1 MSRSDFLKFIMRAAV
16 VILLLLFVFYGFLKY
31 RQYDSYHG
39 MIHEDADLIIKVN
52 SDQLIR
58 KIALNTL
65 ANPSYY
71 FKPSEED
78 SVSADE
84 DEDSGRGFTLPANL
98 FAYTL
103 KGDLKTFYTTLK
115 VNDSSALKSYI
126 QKNLD
131 INSFTTSEK
140 YSYAASDDRK
150 VQIAFDHQR
159 IVLAYTFNSKD
170 VQTTLKEILFQNKT
184 IDGGS
189 ETIAAL
195 KDADG
200 DAVIMQGQ
208 NITNVDF
215 DNGKVTLSGLLNLTP
230 EIALPSTSSL
240 AKPDTSSSIH
250 VSLAGN
256 VPVQYLKKYEINN
269 ITIPLDSLAKD
280 FEGYLDL
287 RIAGT
292 ATQYDTIITY
302 DYNDDFEKVEV
313 KTLNESQVPGVK
325 VLVRGKASHMME
337 VLKQNQV
344 VLNNK
349 LNRTIFPL
357 LDMNIK
363 SKGTSEL
370 IFTNIDDKFEAEL
383 AGSSDFFMLY
393 ANFQRMAS
401 ENALPVKSEYLKNLR
416 TLSINASKAGEAVNI
431 KGQLLLHNK
440 NINAL
445 MQLIKNQ

>member
-1 MSRSDFLKFIMRAAV
+1 MRAAV
-16 VILLLLFVFYGFLKY
+16 VVLLLLFVFYGFLKY

-39 MIHEDADLIIKVN
+39 IIHENADLIIKIN

-58 KIALNTL
+58 KIAFNTL
-65 ANPSYY
+65 SNPSYY
-71 FKPSEED
+71 FSPSQQD
-78 SVSADE
+78 SLNADE
-84 DEDSGRGFTLPANL
+84 DDDDGRGFTLPANL

-115 VNDSSALKSYI
+115 VNDSSALRSYI
-126 QKNLD
+126 QKNLE
-131 INSFTTSEK
+131 INRFTTSEK
-140 YSYAASDDRK
+140 YSYAASDDGK
-150 VQIAFDHQR
+150 IHIAFDHQR
-159 IVLAYTFNSKD
+159 IVLAYTFTGKD
-170 VQTTLKEILFQNKT
+170 VQATLEDILFQTKT
-184 IDGGS
+184 INADS
-189 ETIAAL
+189 KIIAIL

-200 DAVIMQGQ
+200 DAVIMQDQ

-215 DNGKVTLSGLLNLTP
+215 DNGKVTLSGILNLAP
-230 EIALPSTSSL
+230 EIELPSTSSL
-240 AKPDTSSSIH
+240 TKPDTSASIH
-250 VSLAGN
+250 IGLAGK
-256 VPVQYLKKYEINN
+256 VPDQYLKNYEINH

-280 FEGYLDL
+280 YEGYLDL

-325 VLVRGKASHMME
+325 VLVRGKAIPMME
-337 VLKQNQV
+337 VLKKNQV

-349 LNRTIFPL
+349 LNRTVFPL

-363 SKGTSEL
+363 TKGTSEL
-370 IFTNIDDKFEAEL
+370 VLTNIDDQFEADL

-401 ENALPVKSEYLKNLR
+401 ENPLSVKLEYLKNLR
-416 TLSINASKAGEAVNI
+416 TLNINASQAGEAVNI
-431 KGQLLLHNK
+431 KGQLLLKNK
-440 NINAL
+440 DINAL
-445 MQLIKNQ
+445 MQLIELI